1 MSGLREDDVRARSNR
16 PARVLRRVAVVREH
30 ADVGLGRLVHVADEL
45 VQLGEL
51 VLRERL
57 GRKQIQGAA
66 RRVRQDRVQRGRVVA
81 QRLARRG
88 RRRHDEVAAGE
99 RELEGRGLVRVE
111 LCDAARFERR
121 AQTGIDERGPLGV
134 LRVRGGQRPN
144 RRDPGVGIVGPAGAD
159 GAESLEGAREGLLAR
174 GRRWAFARPSA
185 APARPGQ
192 PAAAQAVRVPAPAQP
207 WAGMVTR
214 RGGERRRPITGF

>member
-1 MSGLREDDVRARSNR
+1 MCARDSNR

-66 RRVRQDRVQRGRVVA
+66 RRVRQDRVERGRVVT

-174 GRRWAFARPSA
+174 SAGGLSRDRQRPRLGRASRQQLRLFTSRHLRSH
-185 APARPGQ
+185 GQ
-192 PAAAQAVRVPAPAQP
+192 G
-207 WAGMVTR
+207 W
-214 RGGERRRPITGF
+214 